1 MNNFLYS
8 RYNRIIVIITY
19 YYRSRYNTILY
30 ILYIYIFFFFF
41 SYYSHYA
48 NFSIFNCLPSDVA
61 TAVAAFLFS
70 KSDETI
76 LVVNIYCFDQLIAKE
91 NYVDRE
97 ELIFS
102 P

>member
-19 YYRSRYNTILY
+19 HYRSRYNTILY
-30 ILYIYIFFFFF
+30 IFYIYIFFF
-41 SYYSHYA
+41 SYYLHYA

-97 ELIFS
+97 GLIFS

>member
-19 YYRSRYNTILY
+19 HYRSRYNTILY
-30 ILYIYIFFFFF
+30 IFYIYIFFF
-41 SYYSHYA
+41 SYYLHYA

>member
-30 ILYIYIFFFFF
+30 IFYIYIYIFF

>member
-19 YYRSRYNTILY
+19 YYRNRYNTILY
-30 ILYIYIFFFFF
+30 IFYIYIYIFF

>member
-19 YYRSRYNTILY
+19 HYRSRYNTILY
-30 ILYIYIFFFFF
+30 IFYIYIYIFF

>member
-19 YYRSRYNTILY
+19 HYRSRYNTILY
-30 ILYIYIFFFFF
+30 IFYIYIFFF
-41 SYYSHYA
+41 SYYLHYA

-76 LVVNIYCFDQLIAKE
+76 LVVNIYCFDQLIVKE

-97 ELIFS
+97 GLIFS